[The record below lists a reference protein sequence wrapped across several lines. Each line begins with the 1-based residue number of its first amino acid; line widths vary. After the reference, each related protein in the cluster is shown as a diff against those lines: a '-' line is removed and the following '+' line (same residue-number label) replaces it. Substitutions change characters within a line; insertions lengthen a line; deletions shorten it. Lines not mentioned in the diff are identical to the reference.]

1 MISPSTSPNPPDSPN
16 NEDSI
21 NTLFLSKPKSSS
33 RFHDPASDLIED
45 ENNVDDYY
53 YPDYSD
59 NNNNSDDDDNIP
71 DDDNYHLDEE
81 DDNFD
86 EDDENEDDTNW
97 KKENFFV
104 SPEID
109 GDNNEVFEMKSLDN
123 VIDSEII
130 VWVFKFQQKFN
141 IRKFL

>member
-1 MISPSTSPNPPDSPN
+1 MISPSTPPNPSDSPN

-21 NTLFLSKPKSSS
+21 NTLFSSKPKSSS

-59 NNNNSDDDDNIP
+59 KNNNPDDDHNNP

-86 EDDENEDDTNW
+86 EKTENEDDTTW
-97 KKENFFV
+97 KIENVSV

-109 GDNNEVFEMKSLDN
+109 DND
-123 VIDSEII
+123 
-130 VWVFKFQQKFN
+130 
-141 IRKFL
+141 